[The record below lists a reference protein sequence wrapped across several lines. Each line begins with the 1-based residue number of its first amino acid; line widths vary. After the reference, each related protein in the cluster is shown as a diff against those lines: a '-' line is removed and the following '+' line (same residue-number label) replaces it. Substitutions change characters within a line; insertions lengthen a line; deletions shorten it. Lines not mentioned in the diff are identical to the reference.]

1 MGADAVLLKE
11 IAFGDLERE
20 LAVTRRVLEA
30 VPEEKF
36 GWTPH
41 EKSMTVAR
49 LASHV
54 ADLPEWIRMTLAQ
67 DELDMAAMP
76 PPPPPSP
83 NRKELLE
90 RFDRNAAAL
99 REVVARFDM
108 ANFNKPWSMRQG
120 QQVMVTRPRATV
132 YRVWCLNHMIN
143 HRAALPLPAAVE
155 RPRADRLLQHGRR
168 PGVGI

>member
-1 MGADAVLLKE
+1 MGADTVLLKE

-30 VPEEKF
+30 LPEEKF

-76 PPPPPSP
+76 PLPPPSA

-90 RFDRNAAAL
+90 RFDRNVAAL
-99 REVVARFDM
+99 REVGRGSIWQTSTSPGRCAK
-108 ANFNKPWSMRQG
+108 AKKSWSRG
-120 QQVMVTRPRATV
+120 R
-132 YRVWCLNHMIN
+132 
-143 HRAALPLPAAVE
+143 
-155 RPRADRLLQHGRR
+155 GRR
-168 PGVGI
+168 STASGA